1 MRRINHDEIV
11 ITQKEL
17 DDIRVFIRSA
27 LAHDWDGYTSNYICP
42 GVAHEDGMRRMDPE
56 MYDMAQ
62 EMTVI

>member
-27 LAHDWDGYTSNYICP
+27 LSHDWDGYASNYICP
-42 GVAHEDGMRRMDPE
+42 GVSHEDGMRRMDAE
-56 MYDMAQ
+56 MYNMATK
-62 EMTVI
+62 MGTI